1 MRMAKL
7 KRESLKDDVPDGVCL
22 MKDRFLVLMGE
33 AVSFCDA
40 VGLPN
45 DLLLMI
51 LKSESDWAFAL
62 KVDALL
68 ESAAKHILRYGLSI
82 RLVKKHI
89 QNELLE
95 EFVDS
100 LPMNGRTSL
109 LKLLDAA
116 GMPEDELGF
125 MGAMRTV
132 RNAYAHKI
140 EYAGMQLLEVVKL
153 RQDKSTLLKH
163 LSAIRTYNEAALI
176 ADLEKD
182 PSFFRFLILDSTMR
196 VLFYAYHLAVKEKH
210 EKQP

>member
-1 MRMAKL
+1 MAKR
-7 KRESLKDDVPDGVCL
+7 KRESLYDDVPEGLCSYE
-22 MKDRFLVLMGE
+22 DRFPVLMGE
-33 AVSFCDA
+33 AVRFCNA

-45 DLLLMI
+45 NLLLMI
-51 LKSESDWAFAL
+51 MKSESDWAFAL

-68 ESAAKHILRYGLSI
+68 ESAAKHILRHGLSI

-125 MGAMRTV
+125 MGAMRIV
-132 RNAYAHKI
+132 RNAYAHEI
-140 EYAGMQLLEVVKL
+140 EYAGLQLLEVVKL
-153 RQDKSTLLKH
+153 RQDKSTILKH
-163 LSAIRTYNEAALI
+163 LSAIRTYDEANLI
-176 ADLEKD
+176 AEIEKD
-182 PSFFRFLILDSTMR
+182 PPFFRFLIIDSTMR
-196 VLFYAYHLAVKEKH
+196 VLFYAYHLTVKEKR
-210 EKQP
+210 P